1 MRGLHQLQRT
11 LLIAALAAVV
21 AIGLASAALAADP
34 PVKVTIAVTGDPV
47 PGATVTAKATVTI
60 GDGASLQSI
69 KWTQVGGVAA
79 TLANT
84 STDNVTITLPDRKA
98 FKEELATILEEA
110 PIADSAYPSYVPKPA
125 KFENGLQN
133 RFIVAGITP
142 HAATD
147 AGAIKFDVV
156 VVTSSGTYHNAVSV
170 AGKLPW
176 PTATGNRNVPILLP
190 VLLHGKS
197 QASYD
202 WKLTVPT
209 GSTAKLD
216 DAASQNP
223 ELTPDVA
230 GRYDLTVTDLAT
242 NKPVT
247 FTVAAGTWKGIVV
260 GQDSKGRPLVDP
272 ACTACHVPNTPHF
285 DLFTP
290 WAKSGHAEIFSQNVN
305 TPNGHYGPSC
315 LGCHTVGYNAIPV
328 KNGGIDDAS
337 DFTAF
342 LGSGFMAHGD
352 PLNWSKILTQF
363 PNTARFAN
371 IQCENCHGPNDSSAH
386 MRADGSRQSLSSDV
400 CAVCHGEPPRHG
412 RFQQWQ
418 LSGHSNYE
426 LAVAEGT
433 DPTCAKCHSANG
445 FVAWSDSNFNAANLN
460 VTWTAE
466 NVHPQTCQT
475 CHDPHAEG
483 TTSGDANTN
492 ATVRVTGK
500 TPLLMAGFT
509 ANNVGRGAICMT
521 CHNGRRGLR
530 DDNNYVASD
539 ATRAPHE
546 GPQADIVMGQNL
558 YFTKVG
564 TPGFHSMVED
574 SCVNCHMEKTAPPSA
589 LSLPGVGTNHTFYA
603 DKTICSKCHRD
614 RKSVV

>member
-272 ACTACHVPNTPHF
+272 ACTACHVPAASTRP
-285 DLFTP
+285 
-290 WAKSGHAEIFSQNVN
+290 
-305 TPNGHYGPSC
+305 
-315 LGCHTVGYNAIPV
+315 AISP
-328 KNGGIDDAS
+328 GSWRPAS
-337 DFTAF
+337 WPTA
-342 LGSGFMAHGD
+342 
-352 PLNWSKILTQF
+352 I
-363 PNTARFAN
+363 R
-371 IQCENCHGPNDSSAH
+371 
-386 MRADGSRQSLSSDV
+386 
-400 CAVCHGEPPRHG
+400 
-412 RFQQWQ
+412 
-418 LSGHSNYE
+418 
-426 LAVAEGT
+426 
-433 DPTCAKCHSANG
+433 
-445 FVAWSDSNFNAANLN
+445 
-460 VTWTAE
+460 
-466 NVHPQTCQT
+466 
-475 CHDPHAEG
+475 
-483 TTSGDANTN
+483 
-492 ATVRVTGK
+492 
-500 TPLLMAGFT
+500 
-509 ANNVGRGAICMT
+509 
-521 CHNGRRGLR
+521 
-530 DDNNYVASD
+530 
-539 ATRAPHE
+539 
-546 GPQADIVMGQNL
+546 
-558 YFTKVG
+558 
-564 TPGFHSMVED
+564 
-574 SCVNCHMEKTAPPSA
+574 
-589 LSLPGVGTNHTFYA
+589 
-603 DKTICSKCHRD
+603 
-614 RKSVV
+614 